1 MSQLKLSHDGAD
13 VDMSRCL
20 RKVVLVQNAL
30 RRSSPV
36 LSRYGLTP
44 LASPSDDSDL
54 ELDLELESEYEREPE
69 PEPKAKRATPT
80 VIAHGFARPPSATSA
95 GVITLV
101 LRPPTPPPSYSRP

>member
-1 MSQLKLSHDGAD
+1 MEGPMTPMRPSPRRQCGGRRCDDAVEYLVSMSQLKLSHDGAD

-44 LASPSDDSDL
+44 LASPPGGSGIML
-54 ELDLELESEYEREPE
+54 PLYEW
-69 PEPKAKRATPT
+69 
-80 VIAHGFARPPSATSA
+80 GM
-95 GVITLV
+95 
-101 LRPPTPPPSYSRP
+101 